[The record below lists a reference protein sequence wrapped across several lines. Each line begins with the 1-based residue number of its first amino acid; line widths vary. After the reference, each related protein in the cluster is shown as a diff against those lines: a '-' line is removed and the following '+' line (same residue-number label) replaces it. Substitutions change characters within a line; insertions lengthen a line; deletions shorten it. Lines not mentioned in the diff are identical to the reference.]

1 METLGKLFGSSAR
14 IKVMRLFMLNGRSG
28 FENKDI
34 IKRSKIS
41 PSSARKELSLLSG
54 AGFIKKRNFTKEVE
68 TPTGHLK
75 KKKTTGWFLNENYPY
90 LASVQNLLV
99 DSCSMNREDIMKRFK
114 KAGRIKLFIV
124 AGIFTKDEESRLDL
138 MIVGDN
144 LKRNIIEASVRNL
157 EAELGRE
164 LSYAVFETIE
174 FTYRLDMYDKLV
186 CDVLDYPHETLVSI
200 PALSTKVSV

>member
-54 AGFIKKRNFTKEVE
+54 AGFIKKRSFIKEFKNSK
-68 TPTGHLK
+68 GIIK
-75 KKKTTGWFLNENYPY
+75 KKRTMGWFLNENYPY
-90 LASVQNLLV
+90 LVSLQNLLV

-114 KAGRIKLFIV
+114 KAGKIKLFIV

-144 LKRNIIEASVRNL
+144 LKRNIIESSIRNL

-164 LSYAVFETIE
+164 LSYAVFETPE

-186 CDVLDYPHETLVSI
+186 CDVLDYPHETLVKL
-200 PALSTKVSV
+200 PTLSGKVSV